1 MQYKPKILIVDDKI
15 ENLVA
20 LEKILDDIDAEL
32 IRAKSGNEALEKVLE
47 HDFSLALIDVQM
59 PEMDGFETVELMRQD
74 DKTRLLPVIFISA
87 IYSEEQYLIKG
98 IETGAVDFI
107 TKPIIPKILKGKV
120 RIFLDLHKYIT
131 ELKVAEKEISRHRDH
146 LEEIVKERT
155 EDLIKAKEMAE
166 SANRAK
172 SEFLANMSHELK
184 TPLNSI
190 LGFSKLLKMGY
201 EEESYKNHIDN
212 IYNAG
217 QHLFKMITG
226 ILDFSKL
233 EAGITKL
240 DKRAI
245 PLDSILSI
253 CVSSIME
260 DALKKNIVINNQ
272 IRKDKGFYVSGDP
285 KLLQQA
291 FTNLLSNAVKFT
303 GEGGKVDIVTEAVN
317 GYMEI
322 DIIDNGIGIK
332 KELQEYI
339 FEKFTLVD
347 SKFNRKE
354 YGAGLGLAIT
364 KIIIQSHGGT
374 ISVKSSEGEGSTFKV
389 SIPIMIQN

>member
-1 MQYKPKILIVDDKI
+1 MHYKPKILIVDDKI

-20 LEKILDDIDAEL
+20 LENILEDIDADL
-32 IRAKSGNEALEKVLE
+32 IRARSGNEALEKSLE
-47 HDFSLALIDVQM
+47 HDFSLTLIDVQM

-74 DKTRLLPVIFISA
+74 DKTRHLPVIFVSA

-98 IETGAVDFI
+98 IETGAMDFI
-107 TKPIIPKILKGKV
+107 TKPIIPQILKGKV

-131 ELKVAEKEISRHRDH
+131 ELKIAEKEIADHRDH

-155 EDLIKAKEMAE
+155 EDLLKVKNMAE

-190 LGFSKLLKMGY
+190 IGFSKLLKMGY
-201 EEESYKNHIDN
+201 DKESYQNHIEN
-212 IYNAG
+212 IHNAG
-217 QHLFKMITG
+217 QHLLKLITG

-233 EAGITKL
+233 EAGITRFNKTTL
-240 DKRAI
+240 PI
-245 PLDSILSI
+245 DSIISI
-253 CVSSIME
+253 CISGIAE
-260 DALKKNIVINNQ
+260 DASKKNIRIINET
-272 IRKDKGFYVSGDP
+272 RKDTAQNVTGDP

-291 FTNLLSNAVKFT
+291 FTQLLCNAIKFSPAGGEVKVKTLMADGF
-303 GEGGKVDIVTEAVN
+303 V
-317 GYMEI
+317 EI
-322 DIIDNGIGIK
+322 DIIDKGIGIK
-332 KELQEYI
+332 EEFQEYI

-354 YGAGLGLAIT
+354 YGAGLGLPIT
-364 KIIIQSHGGT
+364 KIIIKNHGGT
-374 ISVKSSEGEGSTFKV
+374 ISVKSKEGEGSTFTV
-389 SIPIMIQN
+389 RIPLITQN